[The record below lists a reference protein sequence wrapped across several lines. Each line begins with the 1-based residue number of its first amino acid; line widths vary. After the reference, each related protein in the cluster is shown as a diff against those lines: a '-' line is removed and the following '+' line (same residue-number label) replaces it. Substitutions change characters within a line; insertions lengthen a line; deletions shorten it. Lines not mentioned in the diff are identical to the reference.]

1 MSARL
6 DTLTSI
12 KVCQQVV
19 DSGSFMRA
27 AERLD
32 MATATV
38 SDHARSVSEWSRLS
52 SAHYWATRGTP
63 ESLPTLW

>member
-27 AERLD
+27 ADRLD
-32 MATATV
+32 MATATLIAA
-38 SDHARSVSEWSRLS
+38 SLS
-52 SAHYWATRGTP
+52 IPFPAGIEHIA
-63 ESLPTLW
+63 PTAPP